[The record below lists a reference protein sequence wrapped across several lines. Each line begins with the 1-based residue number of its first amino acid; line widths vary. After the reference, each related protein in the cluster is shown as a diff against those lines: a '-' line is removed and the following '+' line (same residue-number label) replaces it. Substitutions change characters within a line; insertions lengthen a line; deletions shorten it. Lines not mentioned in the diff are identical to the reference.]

1 MDHFAGGKYNRID
14 ILKRLLRTIVC
25 MIAFSV
31 VKFLLQAVVLFQ
43 YAYLLVAGKSS
54 EPLRRFGLRLSLY
67 TFELLKYVTL
77 NDNKKPFPFSDLPE
91 SQNRNDPPNHID
103 FS

>member
-1 MDHFAGGKYNRID
+1 MDHFADGKYSRID

-25 MIAFSV
+25 MIAFSL

-54 EPLRRFGLRLSLY
+54 APLRRFGQRLSLY

-91 SQNRNDPPNHID
+91 GPNKNETPNHID